1 MNRRLFSPRVFLP
14 FVSLLVSSSAFAQ
27 GLDVGTTGVEGFD
40 NLVNIAIR
48 ILQVIFLVG
57 GFAYIG
63 FAGLAKA
70 KGEMDA
76 NDKLQNAGIGAAI
89 AIGAPILLEVIKRA
103 MGV

>member
-1 MNRRLFSPRVFLP
+1 MKPTLKNQVTALALA
-14 FVSLLVSSSAFAQ
+14 LVATPAFAETN
-27 GLDVGTTGVEGFD
+27 LDVGSTGISGFD
-40 NLVNIAIR
+40 NLINIAIR
-48 ILQVIFLVG
+48 ILQVVFLLG
-57 GFAYIG
+57 GFAYLG

-76 NDKLQNAGIGAAI
+76 NDRISNAGVGAAI

>member
-1 MNRRLFSPRVFLP
+1 MKKHLALLATLVVASP
-14 FVSLLVSSSAFAQ
+14 AFAQ
-27 GLDVGTTGVEGFD
+27 TNLDVGSTGIQGFD
-40 NLVNIAIR
+40 NLINIVIR
-48 ILQVIFLVG
+48 ILQVIFLLG
-57 GFAYIG
+57 GFAYLG

>member
-1 MNRRLFSPRVFLP
+1 MKKHLTILATLVVASP
-14 FVSLLVSSSAFAQ
+14 AFAQ
-27 GLDVGTTGVEGFD
+27 TNLDVGSTGIAGFD
-40 NLVNIAIR
+40 NLINLVIR
-48 ILQVIFLVG
+48 ILQVIFLLG
-57 GFAYIG
+57 GFAYLG

-76 NDKLQNAGIGAAI
+76 NDKLSNAGVGAAI

>member
-1 MNRRLFSPRVFLP
+1 MKKNL
-14 FVSLLVSSSAFAQ
+14 SLLATLVVTSPAFAQ
-27 GLDVGTTGVEGFD
+27 TNLDVGSTGIQGFD
-40 NLVNIAIR
+40 NLINLVIR
-48 ILQVIFLVG
+48 ILQVIFLLG
-57 GFAYIG
+57 GFAYLG

-76 NDKLQNAGIGAAI
+76 NDKLQNAGVGAAI

>member
-1 MNRRLFSPRVFLP
+1 MKKHLALFASLVVASP
-14 FVSLLVSSSAFAQ
+14 AFAQ
-27 GLDVGTTGVEGFD
+27 NLDVGSTGVQGFD
-40 NLVNIAIR
+40 NLINLAIR
-48 ILQVIFLVG
+48 ILQVIFLLG
-57 GFAYIG
+57 GFAYLG

-89 AIGAPILLEVIKRA
+89 AVGAPILLEVIKRA

>member
-1 MNRRLFSPRVFLP
+1 MKKNVLILAVLSVLIVASP
-14 FVSLLVSSSAFAQ
+14 AFAQ
-27 GLDVGTTGVEGFD
+27 NLDVGTTGVTGFD
-40 NLVNIAIR
+40 NLIKLAIR
-48 ILQVIFLVG
+48 VLQVVFLLG

-76 NDKLQNAGIGAAI
+76 NDKLSNAAVGAGI
-89 AIGAPILLEVIKRA
+89 AIGAPILLEVIKTA